1 MEKNLNEKNSLVD
14 LFETSDN
21 KQNSTNNNITTKKD
35 VENILKNIIT
45 ECERITKNTGSKHN
59 NDKNEL
65 DT

>member
-1 MEKNLNEKNSLVD
+1 MEKNINEKNSLVA

-21 KQNSTNNNITTKKD
+21 KRNYINNNITTKKD

-45 ECERITKNTGSKHN
+45 ECERITKNSTNKNS
-59 NDKNEL
+59 NDKTEL